1 MTSDVLDGRLRRY
14 VLGTLTEAECDS
26 IEREYFVQ
34 PEALD
39 RIGSAEDDLIDE
51 YLSGDLSAHEHEQFE
66 RYYLEAPCH
75 RRRVALAR
83 AIRTAASRRALE
95 RRRPGRQWLVA
106 AAIAATVL
114 IAAGGAWMLRER
126 PRSRSAPLENAAT
139 SVAAPKPSTVSPDTT
154 ATRAPVPAP
163 PVVVA
168 VSISPIL
175 VRGADKPS
183 TVAITPGTDIVLLL
197 LESGEPGERSLD
209 QGRAIVRTVAG
220 REIWRG
226 PAGSPER
233 SPRKELARVEI
244 PAELLR
250 PDDYIIELLDTH
262 TRGAA
267 VERYRYFLTVRAP

>member
-14 VLGTLTEAECDS
+14 VLGTLTEGECDS
-26 IEREYFVQ
+26 IEREYFAL

-39 RIGSAEDDLIDE
+39 RISSAEDDVIDE
-51 YLSGDLSAHEHEQFE
+51 YLSGELSAHEREQFE
-66 RYYLEAPCH
+66 RYYLETPGH

-83 AIRTAASRRALE
+83 AIKTAASRRALE
-95 RRRPGRQWLVA
+95 RRGHGRWWPIA
-106 AAIAATVL
+106 AAVAATVL

-126 PRSRSAPLENAAT
+126 PSSGSAPVENAA
-139 SVAAPKPSTVSPDTT
+139 SRVAAPKPSTASPDTT
-154 ATRAPVPAP
+154 ATRTPVPAS

-183 TVAITPGTDIVLLL
+183 TVAIAPGTDTLLLL
-197 LESGEPGERSLD
+197 LERGERGESSLN

-226 PAGSPER
+226 PAGTSER
-233 SPRKELARVEI
+233 SPRKELARVAI

-250 PDDYIIELLDTH
+250 PDDYIIELLDTNA
-262 TRGAA
+262 RGAA
-267 VERYRYFLTVRAP
+267 VERYRYFLTVRTP